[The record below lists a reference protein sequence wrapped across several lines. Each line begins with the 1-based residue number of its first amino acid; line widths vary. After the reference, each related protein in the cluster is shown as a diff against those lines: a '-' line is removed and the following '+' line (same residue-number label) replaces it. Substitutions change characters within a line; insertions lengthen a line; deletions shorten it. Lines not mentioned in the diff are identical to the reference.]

1 MNIALRDQVEDVI
14 TGFKG
19 TVIARSEWLNGCVQ
33 FARRGTGCSVDRLAA
48 VEGNQSVQGRVIG
61 FATGRRAN
69 ERCTHLLNTSHD
81 IDLYRYS
88 GVPVGQSHIRVIR
101 TANQR

>member
-33 FARRGTGCSVDRLAA
+33 YAVKPRVNKEGEELDAQWIDSAQLKITKAFKGASSVSRSVGGPMKDAPGC
-48 VEGNQSVQGRVIG
+48 
-61 FATGRRAN
+61 
-69 ERCTHLLNTSHD
+69 
-81 IDLYRYS
+81 
-88 GVPVGQSHIRVIR
+88 
-101 TANQR
+101 